1 MQVLALKG
9 SYHGDTLGAM
19 DAQAPSAYTG
29 FLQQPWY
36 SGRGLFLK
44 PPTVYLRKGRWHL
57 QLPEANYSDS
67 KTNVEHSWESREEVF
82 DADRDGTMLA
92 NMYSESIKKQLAL
105 STTRKG
111 STSIAAL
118 IIEPG
123 GFVSLI
129 SEQMSIWVHAWS
141 SCSAKPVIQLQFNPS
156 CM

>member
-1 MQVLALKG
+1 
-9 SYHGDTLGAM
+9 
-19 DAQAPSAYTG
+19 
-29 FLQQPWY
+29 
-36 SGRGLFLK
+36 LK
-44 PPTVYLRKGRWHL
+44 PPTVYLRKGCWHL

-129 SEQMSIWVHAWS
+129 TEQMSIWVHAWRVWLFWVHARS
-141 SCSAKPVIQLQFNPS
+141 NCSAKSVIQLQFEPS